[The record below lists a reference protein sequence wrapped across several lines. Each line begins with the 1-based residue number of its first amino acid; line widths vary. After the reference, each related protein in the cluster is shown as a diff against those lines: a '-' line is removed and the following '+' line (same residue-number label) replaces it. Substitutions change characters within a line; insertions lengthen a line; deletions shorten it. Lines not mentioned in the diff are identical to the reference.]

1 MIIVGIGGGTGAGKT
16 TLARGIAE
24 RVGAGRAVI
33 IFQDSYYLDRSDM
46 PLSERRK
53 VNFDHPDAFD
63 MELLISQMEQL
74 KSGQPIEQPVYD
86 YRVHTRSPE
95 TRTIEPTDFVV
106 LEGILV
112 LHPPRL
118 RRLMDLRV
126 YVDVPDDVRFI
137 RRLQRDMRER
147 DRTVDE
153 VIEQYYDT
161 VKPMYMK
168 FVEPT
173 RVHADMIVS
182 GEGDQDRGIES
193 LVSVMDA
200 ASRTERETYGRAG
213 RT

>member
-126 YVDVPDDVRFI
+126 YVDAPDDVRFI